1 MLLQRLLLQKSRGFA
16 MWLFGSEVAFALL
29 VGLSVMT
36 VDLGFLIFLIYAAWC
51 GAQFYDFDR
60 QRAFNSGSAWSPS
73 NWARFLVIK
82 WNGGFSAG
90 ALLLGAN
97 LLSQNLWV
105 GLLLI
110 AHSIGSAYQV
120 YQTVRYGWPD
130 YV

>member
-1 MLLQRLLLQKSRGFA
+1 
-16 MWLFGSEVAFALL
+16 
-29 VGLSVMT
+29 
-36 VDLGFLIFLIYAAWC
+36 
-51 GAQFYDFDR
+51 
-60 QRAFNSGSAWSPS
+60 
-73 NWARFLVIK
+73 VIK